1 MRAIMIIEKNGRR
14 YGYGLSA
21 RAGMSR
27 EQFIEV
33 LREITEGY
41 EVVLLDI
48 K

>member
-1 MRAIMIIEKNGRR
+1 MRAIMIIKKNGRK

-21 RAGMSR
+21 RVGMSR
-27 EQFIEV
+27 EQFVEV
-33 LREITEGY
+33 LHEITEGY